1 MLLWQVLAGEK
12 EWTRSTEFRCK
23 DLTYTVA
30 GLMEGADYYIR
41 VVAVNDAGP
50 GAPGVTEPV
59 MVKEPQGYYTQHC
72 ESPAASS
79 SRGFCVSPPPT
90 GLTADVFQKLLQW
103 NLMPPSRKVS
113 SSGQES
119 L

>member
-50 GAPGVTEPV
+50 GAPGMTEPV
-59 MVKEPQGYYTQHC
+59 MVKEPQGYYTHL
-72 ESPAASS
+72 
-79 SRGFCVSPPPT
+79 GFV
-90 GLTADVFQKLLQW
+90 LKLLVLLHLLRFSTTDW
-103 NLMPPSRKVS
+103 SDR
-113 SSGQES
+113 
-119 L
+119 

>member
-59 MVKEPQGYYTQHC
+59 MVKEPQGYYTYLDFVLKLLVPLHLVEFQMLL
-72 ESPAASS
+72 
-79 SRGFCVSPPPT
+79 GFCTTNRS
-90 GLTADVFQKLLQW
+90 DC
-103 NLMPPSRKVS
+103 
-113 SSGQES
+113 
-119 L
+119 

>member
-23 DLTYTVA
+23 ELTYTVG

-59 MVKEPQGYYTQHC
+59 TVKEPQGYYTQHLD
-72 ESPAASS
+72 
-79 SRGFCVSPPPT
+79 FV
-90 GLTADVFQKLLQW
+90 LQLLVLLHLVEVQMLLRFSTTDW
-103 NLMPPSRKVS
+103 SDC
-113 SSGQES
+113 
-119 L
+119 

>member
-1 MLLWQVLAGEK
+1 MLLWQVVAGEK

-59 MVKEPQGYYTQHC
+59 MVKEPQGYYTTSGFC
-72 ESPAASS
+72 PKSMSTSASS
-79 SRGFCVSPPPT
+79 RVPDAPAFLHHRPV
-90 GLTADVFQKLLQW
+90 
-103 NLMPPSRKVS
+103 
-113 SSGQES
+113 
-119 L
+119 

>member
-1 MLLWQVLAGEK
+1 MSPTCSWQVVAGEK

-23 DLTYTVA
+23 ELSYTVA

-59 MVKEPQGYYTQHC
+59 MVKEPQGDLDVVLLG
-72 ESPAASS
+72 PAEVQRLLCSS
-79 SRGFCVSPPPT
+79 TTDR
-90 GLTADVFQKLLQW
+90 
-103 NLMPPSRKVS
+103 
-113 SSGQES
+113 SGC
-119 L
+119 